1 MAPVSALCFL
11 HAFVLFSKHTTVFPC
26 FAEHSERPGLSMK
39 IHEYQGKEIL
49 RAYNVPVPGGYV
61 ASSSQEA
68 RQAAEA
74 LGGHRWVVKA
84 QIHAGGRGK
93 GGGVQVA
100 TSTADVERIA
110 ATLLGHKLV
119 TPQTRPEGQIV
130 QRVLIEEGCDIAQEL
145 YCGIVIDRQLG
156 QPVCMVSP
164 VGGMDIEAVAATTPE
179 QIFRECIDVLLGL
192 APFQARR
199 LVGQLNVRAEAQSA
213 LSPLLRQLYDVFYDK
228 DCTLLEINPLIL
240 TDTGIPLVLD
250 VKMEFDDNALFRHPE
265 VLALRDLAEEDPL
278 EVEASRYKLNYIKL
292 TGNIGCIVNGAGL
305 AMATM
310 DIIKLAGGAPANF
323 LDVGGGAKAEAVENA
338 FRLLM
343 ADPNVK
349 AVFINVFGGILRCDV
364 FAQGVLQAVANVQV
378 SVPVVVRMEG
388 TNVEEGR
395 QILAE
400 SGLNFRIADSMADGA
415 YQVVQAIQE

>member
-1 MAPVSALCFL
+1 
-11 HAFVLFSKHTTVFPC
+11 
-26 FAEHSERPGLSMK
+26 MK

-49 RAYNVPVPGGYV
+49 RAYNMPVPRGKV
-61 ASSSQEA
+61 ASSPLEA

-74 LGGHRWVVKA
+74 LGGNRWVVKA

-100 TSTADVERIA
+100 ASTAEVEQIA
-110 ATLLGHKLV
+110 ATLLGQKLV
-119 TPQTRPEGQIV
+119 TPQTGLEGRIV

-145 YCGIVIDRQLG
+145 YCGIVIDRRLG
-156 QPVCMVSP
+156 QPVCIVSP
-164 VGGMDIEAVAATTPE
+164 VGGMDIEAVAATTPDR
-179 QIFRECIDVLLGL
+179 IFHESIDMLLGL

-199 LVGQLNVRAEAQSA
+199 LVELLKVGVEAQRA
-213 LSPLLRQLYDVFYDK
+213 LPSLLRKLYDVFYDK

-240 TDTGIPLVLD
+240 TDAGLPLILD
-250 VKMEFDDNALFRHPE
+250 VKMEFDDNALFRHLD
-265 VLALRDLAEEDPL
+265 VAALRDLAEEDPL
-278 EVEASRYKLNYIKL
+278 EVEAAKYKLNYVKL

-310 DIIKLAGGAPANF
+310 DIIKLAGAAPANF
-323 LDVGGGAKAEAVENA
+323 LDVGGGASAEAVENA

-343 ADPNVK
+343 ADPHVQ
-349 AVFINVFGGILRCDV
+349 AVLINVFGGILRCDV
-364 FAQGVLQAVANVQV
+364 FAHGVLQAVANVQV
-378 SVPVVVRMEG
+378 NVPIVVRMEG

-400 SGLNFRIADSMADGA
+400 SGLNFRIADSMADA
-415 YQVVQAIQE
+415 AHQVVQAIQG

>member
-1 MAPVSALCFL
+1 
-11 HAFVLFSKHTTVFPC
+11 
-26 FAEHSERPGLSMK
+26 MK

-49 RAYNVPVPGGYV
+49 RAYNVPVPRGTV
-61 ASSSQEA
+61 ASSPQEA
-68 RQAAEA
+68 RQAAEV

-119 TPQTRPEGQIV
+119 TPQTRPEGQSV

-164 VGGMDIEAVAATTPE
+164 VGGMDIEAVAATTPD
-179 QIFRECIDVLLGL
+179 QIFRESIDVLLGL

-199 LVGQLNVRAEAQSA
+199 LVEQLNVRAEAQTA
-213 LSPLLRQLYDVFYDK
+213 LPPLLRQLYEVFYDK

-240 TDTGIPLVLD
+240 TDTRIPLVLD
-250 VKMEFDDNALFRHPE
+250 VKMEFDDNALFRHPD
-265 VLALRDLAEEDPL
+265 VLALRDVAEEDPL

-364 FAQGVLQAVANVQV
+364 FAQGVLQAVTKVQV
-378 SVPVVVRMEG
+378 TVPVVVRMEG

-395 QILAE
+395 QILGE

>member
-1 MAPVSALCFL
+1 
-11 HAFVLFSKHTTVFPC
+11 
-26 FAEHSERPGLSMK
+26 
-39 IHEYQGKEIL
+39 
-49 RAYNVPVPGGYV
+49 
-61 ASSSQEA
+61 
-68 RQAAEA
+68 
-74 LGGHRWVVKA
+74 
-84 QIHAGGRGK
+84 
-93 GGGVQVA
+93 
-100 TSTADVERIA
+100 
-110 ATLLGHKLV
+110 
-119 TPQTRPEGQIV
+119 
-130 QRVLIEEGCDIAQEL
+130 
-145 YCGIVIDRQLG
+145 
-156 QPVCMVSP
+156 
-164 VGGMDIEAVAATTPE
+164 VAATTPE

-378 SVPVVVRMEG
+378 NVPVVVRMEG

-395 QILAE
+395 QILAG
-400 SGLNFRIADSMADGA
+400 SGLNFRIADNMADGA

>member
-1 MAPVSALCFL
+1 
-11 HAFVLFSKHTTVFPC
+11 
-26 FAEHSERPGLSMK
+26 MK

-49 RAYNVPVPGGYV
+49 RAYNVPVPRGTV
-61 ASSSQEA
+61 ATSPQEA

-74 LGGHRWVVKA
+74 LGGQRWVVKA

-100 TSTADVERIA
+100 TSPADVERVA
-110 ATLLGHKLV
+110 ATLLGQKLV
-119 TPQTRPEGQIV
+119 TPQTRPEGQLV
-130 QRVLIEEGCDIAQEL
+130 QRVLIEEGCDIAQEF
-145 YCGIVIDRQLG
+145 YCGMVIDRQLG

-164 VGGMDIEAVAATTPE
+164 VGGMDIEVVAATTPE
-179 QIFRECIDVLLGL
+179 QIFRESIDVLLGL

-199 LVGQLNVRAEAQSA
+199 LVEQLKVRAELQQT
-213 LSPLLRQLYDVFYDK
+213 LPLLLRQLYDVFYDQ

-240 TDTGIPLVLD
+240 TDTGIPQVLD
-250 VKMEFDDNALFRHPE
+250 VKMEFDDNALFRHPD

-323 LDVGGGAKAEAVENA
+323 LDVGGGARAEAVENA

-343 ADPNVK
+343 ADPNVQ
-349 AVFINVFGGILRCDV
+349 AVLINIFGGILRCDI

-378 SVPVVVRMEG
+378 TVPVVVRMEG

-400 SGLNFRIADSMADGA
+400 SGLNFRIADSMADA
-415 YQVVQAIQE
+415 ADQVMQAIQG

>member
-1 MAPVSALCFL
+1 
-11 HAFVLFSKHTTVFPC
+11 
-26 FAEHSERPGLSMK
+26 MK

-49 RAYNVPVPGGYV
+49 RAYNVPVPRGNV
-61 ASSSQEA
+61 ASAPEEA
-68 RQAAEA
+68 RQVAET
-74 LGGHRWVVKA
+74 LGGNRWAVKA

-100 TSTADVERIA
+100 ASTAEVEQIA
-110 ATLLGHKLV
+110 ATLLGQKLI
-119 TPQTRPEGQIV
+119 TPQTGPAGQIV
-130 QRVLIEEGCDIAQEL
+130 QRVLIEEGCDIAREL

-179 QIFRECIDVLLGL
+179 HIFRESIDVLLDL

-199 LVGQLNVRAEAQSA
+199 LVEQLKVGAEAQQA
-213 LSPLLRQLYDVFYDK
+213 LPPLLRKLYDVFYAK

-240 TDTGIPLVLD
+240 TDAGIPLILD
-250 VKMEFDDNALFRHPE
+250 VKMEFDDNALFRHPD
-265 VLALRDLAEEDPL
+265 VVGLRDLAEEDPL
-278 EVEASRYKLNYIKL
+278 EVEASRYRLNYVKL
-292 TGNIGCIVNGAGL
+292 IGNIGCIVNGAGL

-310 DIIKLAGGAPANF
+310 DIIKLAGAAPANF
-323 LDVGGGAKAEAVENA
+323 LDVGGGASAEAVENA

-343 ADPNVK
+343 ADPHVQ
-349 AVFINVFGGILRCDV
+349 AVLINVFGGILRCDV
-364 FAQGVLQAVANVQV
+364 FAQGVLQAVANLQV
-378 SVPVVVRMEG
+378 NVPVVVRMEG

-400 SGLNFRIADSMADGA
+400 SGLNFRLADSMADA
-415 YQVVQAIQE
+415 AHQVVQAIQGVGAAR

>member
-1 MAPVSALCFL
+1 
-11 HAFVLFSKHTTVFPC
+11 
-26 FAEHSERPGLSMK
+26 MK

-49 RAYNVPVPGGYV
+49 RAYNVPVPRGHV
-61 ASSSQEA
+61 ASSPQEA

-74 LGGHRWVVKA
+74 LGGNRWVVKA

-100 TSTADVERIA
+100 ASTAEVEQIA
-110 ATLLGHKLV
+110 ATLLGQRLV
-119 TPQTRPEGQIV
+119 TPQTGPEGRIV
-130 QRVLIEEGCDIAQEL
+130 QHVLIEEGCDIAQEL
-145 YCGIVIDRQLG
+145 YCSIVIDRQLG

-164 VGGMDIEAVAATTPE
+164 VGGMDIEAVAAATPDH
-179 QIFRECIDVLLGL
+179 IFRESIDVLLGL

-199 LVGQLNVRAEAQSA
+199 LVEQLKVGAEAQQA
-213 LSPLLRQLYDVFYDK
+213 LPPLLRKLYDVFYEK

-240 TDTGIPLVLD
+240 TSASVPLILD
-250 VKMEFDDNALFRHPE
+250 VKMEFDDNALFRHPD
-265 VLALRDLAEEDPL
+265 VVALRDLAEEDPL
-278 EVEASRYKLNYIKL
+278 EVEASKHKLNYIKL

-310 DIIKLAGGAPANF
+310 DIIKLAGAAPANF
-323 LDVGGGAKAEAVENA
+323 LDVGGGASAEAVENA

-343 ADPNVK
+343 ADPNVQ
-349 AVFINVFGGILRCDV
+349 AVLINIFGGILRCDI

-378 SVPVVVRMEG
+378 TVPVVVRMEG

-400 SGLNFRIADSMADGA
+400 SGLNFRIADSMADA
-415 YQVVQAIQE
+415 AHQVVQAIQE